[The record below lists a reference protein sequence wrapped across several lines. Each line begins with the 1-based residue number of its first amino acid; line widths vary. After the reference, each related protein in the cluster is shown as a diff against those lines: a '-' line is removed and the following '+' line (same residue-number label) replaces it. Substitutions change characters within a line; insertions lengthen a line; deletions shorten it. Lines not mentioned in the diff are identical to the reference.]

1 MRKFLLFIMVAF
13 AGATANAQVSLMKES
28 VKKANMAT
36 PKAQSVIPVR
46 RLMDSNWKSAI
57 LSSQAI
63 SKAEAEEEK
72 DSVSAMYKLPDNA
85 LYAGLEDDGYYR
97 AMVAYT
103 PAFTEQLFRNYS
115 YWNKNKEVTFDWQMI
130 DPEKGTVLST
140 FEQDEDGNMFDS
152 GWGAYYIPT
161 LTVTQGEATDS
172 YASTGNYYA
181 YGYWYAGCDTITSLS
196 PATASLGVYSGFTDW
211 QSFDTNTP
219 WLDSPEKKIVG
230 FAQAFPA
237 VNEVVYM
244 EALHIGGWF
253 DTNLKSPL
261 DGGSLTATV
270 YALNEDGSLGDQIAT
285 ATATDET
292 TVYYASAGYARIR
305 FPFTEEDE
313 LFGEIEAPLILDG
326 TKGFFVTITGF
337 ENITNTMS
345 GAFSD
350 ADGWPGDG
358 YVILDDGSL
367 ATVFYQ
373 NADVPQINMHIGFDG
388 VIPALTDFDNYEDYY
403 VDDSNIP
410 VFEIPAEGGWAVT
423 ATEGESK
430 YNNFGL
436 YSSSAPEFY
445 EVTLADEENDWL
457 QVDSDD
463 SKWETNN
470 VVNFYFG
477 AEALPEGVEG
487 RMETVTISVYGKE
500 KKAII
505 KQGEVTAIKGVTVN
519 DENSKFAGA
528 TYNLAGQKV
537 GADYKGIV
545 IENGKKVVKK

>member
-130 DPEKGTVLST
+130 DPEKGTVLDT
-140 FEQDEDGNMFDS
+140 FEQDEDGNMYDS
-152 GWGAYYIPT
+152 RWGYLYIPT

-172 YASTGNYYA
+172 YASTGNYSA
-181 YGYWYAGCDTITSLS
+181 KGYWYAGCDTITSLS

-270 YALNEDGSLGDQIAT
+270 YALNEDGSIGDQIAT

-292 TVYYASAGYARIR
+292 TVYHASAGYALIR

-373 NADVPQINMHIGFDG
+373 NAEVPQINMHIGFDG

-430 YNNFGL
+430 YNNFSL

-445 EVTLADEENDWL
+445 EVTLGDEENDWL

-487 RMETVTISVYGKE
+487 RMETVTISVY
-500 KKAII
+500 
-505 KQGEVTAIKGVTVN
+505 
-519 DENSKFAGA
+519 
-528 TYNLAGQKV
+528 
-537 GADYKGIV
+537 
-545 IENGKKVVKK
+545 